1 MNDSNHSFS
10 SEKNKISGTASVAAA
25 AAEFSKNSTQGF
37 FSGSLSGN
45 IRYGGVSSDRTGCVL
60 RRSNSNENNPNNDNN
75 NNDNNNNNNNHHHID
90 SVSSSS
96 SSSSSS
102 SVSVSVST
110 QSQFENRKS
119 AKSGMYIRTNIELRY
134 VRCWS

>member
-75 NNDNNNNNNNHHHID
+75 NYNNNNHHID
-90 SVSSSS
+90 SV
-96 SSSSSS
+96 SSSSS

-110 QSQFENRKS
+110 QSQSENRKS

-134 VRCWS
+134 VRC